1 MIHNLCHVLIVKKNN
16 NSVLLKNLLNEAVKM
31 ISFIK
36 SWSLYRCLNMLGDI
50 LRSRYKTLL
59 LHAVAVSFVQ
69 WFEVLS

>member
-1 MIHNLCHVLIVKKNN
+1 MIHNLCHVLIVKKKK
-16 NSVLLKNLLNEAVKM
+16 SVLLKNLLNEAVKM

-36 SWSLYRCLNMLGDI
+36 SRSLYRCLNMLGDI
-50 LRSRYKTLL
+50 SRSRYKTLL